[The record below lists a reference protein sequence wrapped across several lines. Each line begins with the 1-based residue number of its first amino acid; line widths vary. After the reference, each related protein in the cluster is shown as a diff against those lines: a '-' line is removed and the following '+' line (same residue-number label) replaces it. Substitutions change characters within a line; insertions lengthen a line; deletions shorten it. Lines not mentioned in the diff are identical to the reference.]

1 MATETYIVTSISA
14 GDSKDKETGKPLV
27 WANIEVINV
36 RAKSTGREGNVAY
49 GSPRVKLNLV
59 NEETGL
65 PHIELARRLERAG
78 VYGKAVT
85 FEGTFDVVKQKGEE
99 KLSFVIFD
107 AQLQTAPVAKTA

>member
-14 GDSKDKETGKPLV
+14 GNIVDKDTGKPVV

-36 RAKSTGREGNVAY
+36 RAKSQGRDGNVSY

-59 NEETGL
+59 DESTGL
-65 PHIELARRLERAG
+65 PNIQLAKKLEHAG

-85 FEGTFDVVKQKGEE
+85 FEGIFDVVKQKGEE

-107 AQLQTAPVAKTA
+107 AQLQVAPVSKAS

>member
-14 GDSKDKETGKPLV
+14 GASTDDNGKPLV
-27 WANIEVINV
+27 WASVEVINV
-36 RAKSTGREGNVAY
+36 RAKSTGRDGNVMY

-59 NEETGL
+59 SEETGL
-65 PHIELARRLERAG
+65 PHVELAKRLERAG

-99 KLSFVIFD
+99 KLSFVIHD
-107 AQLQTAPVAKTA
+107 AQLHHAPAAKAS

>member
-14 GDSKDKETGKPLV
+14 GDSKDKETGKPLL
-27 WANIEVINV
+27 WANVEVINV
-36 RAKSTGREGNVAY
+36 RAKSTGREGNVSY

-59 NEETGL
+59 DESTGL
-65 PHIELARRLERAG
+65 PNIQLAKRLEHAG

-85 FEGTFDVVKQKGEE
+85 FEGVFDVVKQKGEE

-107 AQLQTAPVAKTA
+107 AQLNAAPVAKSA

>member
-14 GDSKDKETGKPLV
+14 GASQDSTGKPLV
-27 WANIEVINV
+27 WANVEVINV
-36 RAKSTGREGNVAY
+36 RAKSTGRDGNVTY

-65 PHIELARRLERAG
+65 PHIELAKRLERAG

-85 FEGTFDVVKQKGEE
+85 FDGVFDVVKVKGEE
-99 KLSFVIFD
+99 KLSFVIHD

>member
-14 GDSKDKETGKPLV
+14 GISSDKETGKPLI
-27 WANIEVINV
+27 WANVEVINT
-36 RAKSTGREGNVAY
+36 RAKSTGRDGNVSY

-59 NEETGL
+59 DESTGT
-65 PHIELARRLERAG
+65 PNVELAKRLERAG

-85 FEGTFDVVKQKGEE
+85 FEGVFDVVKVKGEE

-107 AQLQTAPVAKTA
+107 ADIQSAPVAKAG